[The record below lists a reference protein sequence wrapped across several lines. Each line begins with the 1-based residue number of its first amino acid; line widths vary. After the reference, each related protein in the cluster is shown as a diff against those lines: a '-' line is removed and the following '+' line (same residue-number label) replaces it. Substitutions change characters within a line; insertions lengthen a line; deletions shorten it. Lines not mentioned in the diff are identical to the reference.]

1 MIHFIDPRTPEQRKA
16 AEAEN
21 KKPLSWT
28 EYQTALRTAP
38 TPEKRRGLI
47 DRLDMATVP
56 PELLPLLENIKG

>member
-16 AEAEN
+16 AEAES

-47 DRLDMATVP
+47 HRLDLATVP